1 MKKYLFLSVLV
12 LALLSCGDDDQP
24 ETAPITTELVE
35 LRIPVSASDYFDGGT
50 ENVLDITA
58 NVNLA
63 LEGFQSIISTVSEY
77 RINFVGLT
85 ISSVQGGAA
94 APEVV
99 YADIGIGES
108 TSFSIP
114 PNLIREDK
122 RIDTSTPFIDVLTD
136 ASGILAN
143 VNSIPV
149 FNRLEGEQTLVDDTN
164 AGLDVILQQFIA
176 NEELTTRIRM
186 GINGDPASFTMIM
199 QFNLSVR

>member
-1 MKKYLFLSVLV
+1 MKKYLFLSALV

-63 LEGFQSIISTVSEY
+63 LEGFQSLISTVSEY

-85 ISSVQGGAA
+85 ISSVQEGAA

-136 ASGILAN
+136 ASGILTN

-186 GINGDPASFTMIM
+186 GINGDPARFTMIM